1 MTSGIR
7 QQQSDSVLTIR
18 NVWMEAKAS
27 TPLNPV
33 SIYETNINTLLGLFL
48 GKGTSI
54 LLGVERNTTRY
65 EDLPWLHE
73 PGHD

>member
-18 NVWMEAKAS
+18 NVWMEGKAP

-48 GKGTSI
+48 GKGDQHTS
-54 LLGVERNTTRY
+54 R
-65 EDLPWLHE
+65 P
-73 PGHD
+73 